1 MKRGIITI
9 LLALFM
15 LSTYAAL
22 PDVTLKDIN
31 GKEVKIADLSRS
43 GKPIII
49 SFFATWCK
57 PCIRELKAIH
67 ELYPDWQDETGV
79 EMYIVSIDEGQDV
92 QRVAPMVNGFGWEYK
107 VLLDPNGT
115 FKRAMNVQNIPH
127 LFVVDSKGKT
137 VYNHVGYTDGCE
149 TEIEKY
155 LR

>member
-115 FKRAMNVQNIPH
+115 FKRAMNVQSIPH